1 MGKGISKALKDRV
14 LKKAGVTK
22 QTNDGTSM
30 RYTFSK
36 IGDGIEIPELLK
48 IQKESYDKF
57 IETGLGEVFKDIS
70 PIVNHAGNL
79 ILEIYDYY
87 LKPETKYS
95 IDECLAR
102 KTSYTKKLMVKTRLI
117 NRESGEI
124 KEQEIFL
131 GDMPWMTDYASFVIN
146 GVERVVITQLLRS
159 PGVYFTPSENAA
171 KYKSKKIF
179 DGQIM
184 PERGSWIEFETDGN
198 GVVYTRVDRTRKLP
212 VTILLKALG
221 IEKNDDILKIFAD
234 DPKIIKTL
242 EKDTAE
248 TKEEAMIE
256 IYKKLRPGELQTYD
270 AAKTYFEQLFFEPRR
285 YDLSEVGRY
294 KYNKKLDLATR
305 LKDKKTAA
313 AVINPETGEILLNED
328 EIIDI
333 EKANEIQNAGINA
346 VLVKGKERNV
356 NVIGNGT
363 VDIKAFIPEKI
374 YKNLNLDENEKV
386 NYIALKDILE
396 KSTDKNLEENIKK
409 GMTDL
414 IPLVVTKEDI
424 FASISYLL
432 GLDENIGLID
442 NIDHLGNRRVRTVG
456 ELLKNQFRIGMVR
469 LEKVVRERMAIQD
482 IDTVTSQSLI
492 NTRPVTSAIRE
503 FFGSSQLS
511 QLVENTNALS
521 SLSSKR
527 KISALGPGGITKERA
542 GFEVRDVHYSHYGRI
557 CPIETPEGPS
567 IGLIL
572 ALSVFAKIN
581 KYGFIETPYRI
592 IDPKTKK
599 VTDKIVYMS
608 ADEEENYVV
617 AQVSEEIGKDGKLV
631 KDYVK
636 VRKADQII
644 EVPKDQVELL
654 DISPKQMFAAGTSL
668 IPFLENDDAN
678 RALMGANMQ
687 RQGVPLIVQDS
698 PMVGTGMEHKVAVDS
713 KHAVVAKNDGVVEKV
728 TGTEIKIK
736 TKDGIDTYELIKF
749 QGTKEKTCNN
759 QRPIVKEGEKVK
771 KGKVI
776 ADGMT
781 VSKGELALGKN
792 VVVAFMPWEGYNYED
807 AILINERLVR
817 EDVYTS
823 IHIIKEECE
832 ARDTQQGPEEITRD
846 VPNLGDEALKDLDED
861 GIIRIGAK
869 VKPGDILV
877 GKITPKGDTEPKA
890 EEKLLRAIFGEKAKE
905 IKDTSLRVNN
915 GEYGTVIGIRR
926 FSKANG
932 DGDLKPAVNDVVRVY
947 IAQKRKI
954 SVGDKMAGRHGNK
967 GVISRVL
974 PTEDMPHME
983 DGTPVDIVL
992 NPLGV
997 PSRMNLGQVLELHLG
1012 EVARQLGVKFAT
1024 PVFDGA
1030 SDVQIQ
1036 DLLEELGM
1044 DRSGK
1049 RTLIDGRTG
1058 EPFENK
1064 ISVGIMYMLKL
1075 HHLVDDKIHA
1085 RSTGSYSLVTQ
1096 QPLGG
1101 KASFGGQRLGEMEVW
1116 ALQAYGAANNLRE
1129 MLTIKSDD
1137 VIQRTKAY
1145 EAMVKGK
1152 NIPEPGIPESF
1163 KVFVKEV
1170 ESLGLK
1176 LEFMDEDENVIDINE
1191 PEVNKDT
1198 IKSREEIP
1206 TRKRHR
1212 NAKLTSEEEKIERQ
1226 RMLRENIEKF
1236 IGDDLDDDDE
1246 YEDED
1251 DLDDEDLEDL
1261 VILEEVDE
1269 EEDENED
1276 DE

>member
-1 MGKGISKALKDRV
+1 MNKGISKAEKERV
-14 LKKAGVTK
+14 LKFAGVTK
-22 QTNDGTSM
+22 QTNDGSSM
-30 RYTFSK
+30 RYTFAK

-48 IQKESYDKF
+48 IQKDSYEAF
-57 IETGLGEVFKDIS
+57 IDHGLAEVLAEIS
-70 PIVNHAGNL
+70 PIVDHTGNL
-79 ILEIYDYY
+79 ILEIFDYY
-87 LKPETKYS
+87 LEPETKYS
-95 IDECLAR
+95 IEECLAR
-102 KTSYTKKLMVKTRLI
+102 KSSYTRRLIVKTRLI

-131 GDMPWMTDYASFVIN
+131 GDMPWMTDFGSFVIN

-159 PGVYFTPSENAA
+159 PGVYFTPGIPTN
-171 KYKSKKIF
+171 KFKSKKIF

-198 GVVYTRVDRTRKLP
+198 DIVNTRVDRTRKIP
-212 VTILLKALG
+212 VTILIRALG
-221 IEKNDDILKIFAD
+221 IEKNEDILKIFGE
-234 DPKIIKTL
+234 DPKLIKTL
-242 EKDTAE
+242 EKDTTE
-248 TKEEAMIE
+248 TKEEAMVE

-305 LKDKKTAA
+305 LKGKKLAA
-313 AVINPETGEILLNED
+313 SVVNPETGEILAEEG
-328 EIIDI
+328 EILDL
-333 EKANEIQNAGINA
+333 EKANEIQNAGINT
-346 VLVKGKERNV
+346 VLVKGMDRNV
-356 NVIGNGT
+356 NIIGNGT
-363 VDIKAFIPEKI
+363 VDIKEFIPEKI
-374 YKNLNLDENEKV
+374 YKKLNLDENEKV

-396 KSTDKNLEENIKK
+396 KSSEKDLEKNIKK
-409 GMTDL
+409 GMSNL

-432 GLDENIGLID
+432 GLDENIGLVD

-469 LEKVVRERMAIQD
+469 LEKVVRERMTIQD
-482 IDTVTSQSLI
+482 KDTLTSQSLI

-527 KISALGPGGITKERA
+527 KISALGPGGLTKERA

-557 CPIETPEGPS
+557 CPIETPEGGS

-572 ALSVFAKIN
+572 ALSLFGKIN

-592 IDPKTKK
+592 IDPKTKV
-599 VTDKIVYMS
+599 VTDKIVYMT
-608 ADEEENYVV
+608 ADEEENYVIG
-617 AQVSEEIGKDGKLV
+617 QVSEKIGKDGKLAN
-631 KDYVK
+631 DHIK

-644 EVPKDQVELL
+644 EVPKEEVELL

-687 RQGVPLIVQDS
+687 RQAVPLISQDS

-713 KHAVVAKNDGVVEKV
+713 KHAVVAKRAGIVKKV
-728 TGTEIKIK
+728 TAKEVLIE
-736 TKDGIDTYELIKF
+736 TKDGIDEYKLTKF
-749 QGTKEKTCNN
+749 QATKEKTCNN

-771 KGKVI
+771 AGKVI

-781 VSKGELALGKN
+781 VSGGEMALGKN
-792 VVVAFMPWEGYNYED
+792 VIVAFMPWEGYNYED

-823 IHIIKEECE
+823 IHIIKNECE
-832 ARDTQQGPEEITRD
+832 ARDTQQGKEEITRD
-846 VPNLGDEALKDLDED
+846 VPNLGDDALKDLDED
-861 GIIRIGAK
+861 GIIRVGAK

-877 GKITPKGDTEPKA
+877 GKVTPKGDTEQKA

-905 IKDTSLRVNN
+905 MKDSSLRVNN
-915 GEYGTVIGIRR
+915 GEYGTVIGVRK
-926 FSKANG
+926 FSKENG
-932 DGDLKPAVNDVVRVY
+932 DNDLKPGVNEVVRIY

-974 PTEDMPHME
+974 PTEDMPYLE
-983 DGTPVDIVL
+983 DGTPIDIVL

-1024 PVFDGA
+1024 PIFDGA
-1030 SDVQIQ
+1030 SDVEIQ
-1036 DLLEELGM
+1036 DLLEELGL

-1049 RTLIDGRTG
+1049 KTVIDGRTG
-1058 EPFENK
+1058 KPFENK
-1064 ISVGIMYMLKL
+1064 VSVGIMYMLKL
-1075 HHLVDDKIHA
+1075 HHLVDEKIHA

-1116 ALQAYGAANNLRE
+1116 ALQAYGAAYNLRE

-1152 NIPEPGIPESF
+1152 NIPAPGVPESF
-1163 KVFVKEV
+1163 KVFVKEI

-1176 LEFMDEDENVIDINE
+1176 LEFMDDDGNVLDMNEEDKEE
-1191 PEVNKDT
+1191 GS

-1206 TRKRHR
+1206 VRKRHR
-1212 NAKLTSEEEKIERQ
+1212 NAKLTTEEERIERE
-1226 RMLRENIEKF
+1226 RMLRENIEEF
-1236 IGDDLDDDDE
+1236 LNDD
-1246 YEDED
+1246 YEEDDED
-1251 DLDDEDLEDL
+1251 DLDEEDLENL
-1261 VILEEVDE
+1261 VIMEVDE
-1269 EEDENED
+1269 DEDE
-1276 DE
+1276 DEE

>member
-1 MGKGISKALKDRV
+1 MNKGISKAEKEKILK
-14 LKKAGVTK
+14 LAGVKK
-22 QTNDGTSM
+22 QTNDGSSM

-36 IGDGIEIPELLK
+36 IGDGLEIPELLK
-48 IQKESYDKF
+48 IQKDSYEEF
-57 IETGLGEVFKDIS
+57 INHGLAEVLKEIS
-70 PIVNHAGNL
+70 PITDHTGNL
-79 ILEIYDYY
+79 ILEIFDYY
-87 LKPETKYS
+87 IEPESKYS
-95 IDECLAR
+95 IEECLAR
-102 KTSYTKKLMVKTRLI
+102 KSSYTKRLIVKTRLI

-131 GDMPWMTDYASFVIN
+131 GDMPCMTEFGSFIIN

-159 PGVYFTPSENAA
+159 PGVYFTPGIPTN
-171 KYKSKKIF
+171 KFKSKKIF

-184 PERGSWIEFETDGN
+184 PERGSWIEFETDSN
-198 GVVYTRVDRTRKLP
+198 DIVNTRVDRTRKIP
-212 VTILLKALG
+212 VTVLIRALG
-221 IEKNDDILKIFAD
+221 IEKNEDILKIFGD
-234 DPKIIKTL
+234 DPKLIKTL
-242 EKDTAE
+242 EKDTTT

-285 YDLSEVGRY
+285 YDLSSVGRY

-305 LKDKKTAA
+305 LKGKKLAA
-313 AVINPETGEILLNED
+313 TIVNPETGEILAEENEV
-328 EIIDI
+328 IDI

-346 VLVKGKERNV
+346 VYVKGMERNV
-356 NVIGNGT
+356 NIIGNGT
-363 VDIKAFIPEKI
+363 VDIRAFIPEKI
-374 YKNLNLDENEKV
+374 YNKLDLDENEKV

-396 KSTDKNLEENIKK
+396 KSTEKTLEENLKK
-409 GMTDL
+409 KMANL
-414 IPLVVTKEDI
+414 VPLVVTKEDI

-469 LEKVVRERMAIQD
+469 LEKVVRERMTIQD
-482 IDTVTSQSLI
+482 KDTVTSQSLI

-527 KISALGPGGITKERA
+527 KISALGPGGLTKERA

-557 CPIETPEGPS
+557 CPIETPEGNS

-572 ALSVFAKIN
+572 SLSLFGKIN
-581 KYGFIETPYRI
+581 KYGFIESPYRI

-599 VTDKIVYMS
+599 VTDKIVYMT
-608 ADEEENYVV
+608 ADEEENYVIG
-617 AQVSEEIGKDGKLV
+617 QVSEKLDKDGKILNEH
-631 KDYVK
+631 VK

-644 EVPKDQVELL
+644 EVPREEVELL

-687 RQGVPLIVQDS
+687 RQAVPLISQDS
-698 PMVGTGMEHKVAVDS
+698 PMVGTGMEHKIAVDS
-713 KHAVVAKNDGVVEKV
+713 KHAITAKNPGTVEKV
-728 TGTEIKIK
+728 TGDEIVIK
-736 TKDGIDTYELIKF
+736 TKNGIDTYKLVKF

-759 QRPIVKEGEKVK
+759 QRPIVKEGETVK
-771 KGKVI
+771 AGKVL

-781 VSKGELALGKN
+781 VSQGELALGKN

-823 IHIIKEECE
+823 IHIIKSECE
-832 ARDTQQGPEEITRD
+832 ARDTQQGKEEITRE
-846 VPNLGDEALKDLDED
+846 VPNLGEDALKDLDEN

-877 GKITPKGDTEPKA
+877 GKITPKGDTEQKA

-905 IKDTSLRVNN
+905 MKDSSLRVDN
-915 GEYGTVIGIRR
+915 GEYGTVIGIRK
-926 FSKANG
+926 FSKENG
-932 DGDLKPAVNDVVRVY
+932 DNDLKPGINEVVRIY

-967 GVISRVL
+967 GVVSRVL
-974 PTEDMPHME
+974 PIEDMPYLE

-1030 SDVQIQ
+1030 SDVDIQ
-1036 DLLEELGM
+1036 NLLEELKL
-1044 DRSGK
+1044 DRAGK
-1049 RTLIDGRTG
+1049 KTVIDGRTG
-1058 EPFENK
+1058 KPFENK
-1064 ISVGIMYMLKL
+1064 VSVGVMYMLKL
-1075 HHLVDDKIHA
+1075 HHLVDEKIHA

-1116 ALQAYGAANNLRE
+1116 ALQAYGAAYNLRE

-1137 VIQRTKAY
+1137 VEKRTKAY
-1145 EAMVKGK
+1145 EAMVKGQ
-1152 NIPEPGIPESF
+1152 NIPDPGVPESF
-1163 KVFVKEV
+1163 KVFVKEIQ
-1170 ESLGLK
+1170 SLGLK
-1176 LEFMDEDENVIDINE
+1176 LEFMDENRNIIDMDKE
-1191 PEVNKDT
+1191 EET
-1198 IKSREEIP
+1198 QGAIKSREEIP
-1206 TRKRHR
+1206 ARKRHR
-1212 NAKLTSEEEKIERQ
+1212 NAKLTSEEEQ
-1226 RMLRENIEKF
+1226 IEKQRLLKENMEDF
-1236 IGDDLDDDDE
+1236 MNDDDYLD
-1246 YEDED
+1246 EDED
-1251 DLDDEDLEDL
+1251 ELDDEDLEDL
-1261 VILEEVDE
+1261 VIMEVDE
-1269 EEDENED
+1269 DEDEEDEE
-1276 DE
+1276 

>member
-1 MGKGISKALKDRV
+1 MERGITKAKKEAV
-14 LKKAGVTK
+14 LKKAGVKK
-22 QTNDGTSM
+22 QTNDGSSM

-48 IQKESYDKF
+48 IQKDSYNKF
-57 IETGLGEVFKDIS
+57 IESGLGEVFKDIS

-102 KTSYTKKLMVKTRLI
+102 KASYTKRLMVKTRLI

-131 GDMPWMTDYASFVIN
+131 GDMPWMTDFGSFIIN

-159 PGVYFTPSENAA
+159 PGVYFTPGIPTT
-171 KYKSKKIF
+171 KIKSKKIF
-179 DGQIM
+179 NGQIM

-198 GVVYTRVDRTRKLP
+198 EIVHTRVDRTRKIP
-212 VTILLKALG
+212 VTILIRALG
-221 IEKNDDILKIFAD
+221 IEKNEDILKIFAD

-242 EKDTAE
+242 EKDVTE

-305 LKDKKTAA
+305 LKGKKVASP
-313 AVINPETGEILLNED
+313 VINPETGEILADVD
-328 EIIDI
+328 EVIDI
-333 EKANEIQNAGINA
+333 DLANEIQNAGINA
-346 VLVKGKERNV
+346 VLVKGLERNV
-356 NVIGNGT
+356 NIIGNGT
-363 VDIKAFIPEKI
+363 VDIKAFVPEKVW
-374 YKNLNLDENEKV
+374 KKLDLDEQDKV

-396 KSTDKNLEENIKK
+396 KSTEKTLEENLKK

-414 IPLVVTKEDI
+414 LPLVVTKEDI

-432 GLDENIGLID
+432 GLDANVGIID

-527 KISALGPGGITKERA
+527 KISALGPGGLTKERA

-557 CPIETPEGPS
+557 CPIETPEGGS

-572 ALSVFAKIN
+572 ALSIFAKIN

-608 ADEEENYVV
+608 ADEEENYVI
-617 AQVSEEIGKDGKLV
+617 AQVSEKIGKDGRLEAPH
-631 KDYVK
+631 VK
-636 VRKADQII
+636 VRKSDQII
-644 EVPKDQVELL
+644 EVPSEQVELL
-654 DISPKQMFAAGTSL
+654 DISPKQMFAAGTSM

-687 RQGVPLIVQDS
+687 RQGVPLIRQDS

-713 KHAVVAKNDGVVEKV
+713 KHAVVAKNSGVVEKV
-728 TGTEIKIK
+728 TGTEIRIK
-736 TKDGIDTYELIKF
+736 TDEGTDVYELIKF

-759 QRPIVKEGEKVK
+759 QKPIVKEGEKVK

-781 VSKGELALGKN
+781 VANGEMALGKN
-792 VVVAFMPWEGYNYED
+792 VIVAFMPWEGYNYED

-823 IHIIKEECE
+823 IHIIKAECE

-846 VPNLGDEALKDLDED
+846 VPNLGEDALKELDED

-877 GKITPKGDTEPKA
+877 GKVTPKGDTEPRA

-905 IKDTSLRVNN
+905 IKDSSLRVSN
-915 GEYGTVIGIRR
+915 GEYGTVIGVRR

-932 DGDLKPAVNDVVRVY
+932 DSDLKPGVNDVVRIY

-954 SVGDKMAGRHGNK
+954 RVGDKMAGRHGNK
-967 GVISRVL
+967 GVVSRVL
-974 PTEDMPHME
+974 PVEDMPHME

-1030 SDVQIQ
+1030 SDVEIQ
-1036 DLLEELGM
+1036 DLLEELGL

-1049 RTLIDGRTG
+1049 KTLIDGRTG
-1058 EPFENK
+1058 KKFENK
-1064 ISVGIMYMLKL
+1064 VSVGIMYMLKL
-1075 HHLVDDKIHA
+1075 HHLVDEKIHA

-1137 VIQRTKAY
+1137 VTQRTKAY
-1145 EAMVKGK
+1145 EAMVKGE
-1152 NIPEPGIPESF
+1152 NIPEPGVPESF
-1163 KVFVKEV
+1163 KVFVKEI

-1176 LEFMDEDENVIDINE
+1176 LEFMDEDENVLDMNE
-1191 PEVNKDT
+1191 EEKVADT
-1198 IKSREEIP
+1198 VKSRSEIP

-1212 NAKLTSEEEKIERQ
+1212 NAKLTSEEERIERQ
-1226 RMLRENIEKF
+1226 RMLKENIDKF
-1236 IGDDLDDDDE
+1236 MTDDE
-1246 YEDED
+1246 DEEYDEDE
-1251 DLDDEDLEDL
+1251 LDDEDLEDL
-1261 VILEEVDE
+1261 VIMEVDE
-1269 EEDENED
+1269 DEDEDYD
-1276 DE
+1276 DEE

>member
-1 MGKGISKALKDRV
+1 MDRLKSKAECERV
-14 LKKAGVTK
+14 LKKAQVIK
-22 QTNDGTSM
+22 QTNDGSSL
-30 RYTFSK
+30 RYSFSR
-36 IGDGIEIPELLK
+36 IGDSIEIPELLK
-48 IQKESYDKF
+48 IQQDSYDRFVEKG
-57 IETGLGEVFKDIS
+57 IKEVLAEIS
-70 PIVNHAGNL
+70 PIMDHTGNL
-79 ILEIYDYY
+79 ILEIFDYY
-87 LKPETKYS
+87 IEPEIKYS
-95 IDECLAR
+95 IEECIAR
-102 KTSYTKKLMVKTRLI
+102 KSSYTKRLIVKTRLI

-131 GDMPWMTDYASFVIN
+131 GDMPVMTEFGSFVIN

-159 PGVYFTPSENAA
+159 PGVYFTLGDQTNQFRA
-171 KYKSKKIF
+171 KKLYN
-179 DGQIM
+179 GQIM
-184 PERGSWIEFETDGN
+184 PERGSWIEFESDN
-198 GVVYTRVDRTRKLP
+198 NDVVYTRVDRTRKIP
-212 VTILLKALG
+212 VTVLIKALG

-234 DPKIIKTL
+234 DAKIINTL
-242 EKDTAE
+242 EKDTTE

-305 LKDKKTAA
+305 LKGKKVAA
-313 AVINPETGEILLNED
+313 PVINPETGEILAEEGEVLTL
-328 EIIDI
+328 
-333 EKANEIQNAGINA
+333 EKANEIQNTGINM
-346 VLVKGKERNV
+346 VLVKGNSRNV
-356 NVIGNGT
+356 NIIGNGT
-363 VDIKAFIPEKI
+363 VDLRAFVSEKI
-374 YKNLNLDENEKV
+374 CANLGLDETEKV
-386 NYIALKDILE
+386 NYIALKDIIEKSSKKDLE
-396 KSTDKNLEENIKK
+396 KNLKDSLE
-409 GMTDL
+409 DL
-414 IPLVVTKEDI
+414 VPLIVTKEDI
-424 FASISYLL
+424 FASISYFL
-432 GLDENIGLID
+432 GLDAGIGLLD

-469 LEKVVRERMAIQD
+469 LEKIVRERMTTQD
-482 IDTVTSQSLI
+482 TDTVTSQSLI

-503 FFGSSQLS
+503 FFGGSQLS

-521 SLSSKR
+521 SVSSKR
-527 KISALGPGGITKERA
+527 KISALGPGGLTKERA
-542 GFEVRDVHYSHYGRI
+542 GFEVRDVHSSHYGRI
-557 CPIETPEGPS
+557 CPIETPEGSS

-572 ALSVFAKIN
+572 NQSLFARIN
-581 KYGFIETPYRI
+581 KYGFIETPYRV
-592 IDPKTKK
+592 IDTKTKK
-599 VTDKIVYMS
+599 LTDKIVYMT
-608 ADEEENYVV
+608 ADEEENYVI
-617 AQVSEEIGKDGKLV
+617 AQITEKLDKNGKFINDK
-631 KDYVK
+631 VK
-636 VRKADQII
+636 VRKAGEI
-644 EVPKDQVELL
+644 VTVSKDEVELI
-654 DISPKQMFAAGTSL
+654 DVSPKQMFAAGPSL

-687 RQGVPLIVQDS
+687 RQGVPLIKQDS

-713 KHAVVAKNDGVVEKV
+713 KHALVAKNPGTVEKV
-728 TGTEIKIK
+728 TGDEIVIK
-736 TKDGIDTYELIKF
+736 TKDGKDVYTLTKF

-759 QRPIVKEGEKVK
+759 QKPIVKEGEKVK

-781 VSKGELALGKN
+781 VANGELALGKN
-792 VVVAFMPWEGYNYED
+792 VIVAFMPWEGYNYED
-807 AILINERLVR
+807 SILINENLVR

-823 IHIIKEECE
+823 IHIIKNECE

-846 VPNLGDEALKDLDED
+846 VPNLGEDALKELDEN
-861 GIIRIGAK
+861 GIIRVGAK

-877 GKITPKGDTEPKA
+877 GKITPKGDTEPRA

-905 IKDTSLRVNN
+905 TKDSSLRVNN
-915 GEYGTVIGIRR
+915 GEYGTVIGVRK

-932 DGDLKPAVNDVVRVY
+932 DSDLKPGVNEVVRVY

-967 GVISRVL
+967 GVVSRIL
-974 PTEDMPHME
+974 PVEDMPYLE

-1024 PVFDGA
+1024 PIFDGA
-1030 SDVQIQ
+1030 SDVEIQ
-1036 DLLEELGM
+1036 DLLEELGL

-1049 RTLIDGRTG
+1049 KKVIDGRTG
-1058 EPFENK
+1058 RPFENEV
-1064 ISVGIMYMLKL
+1064 SVGIMYMLKL
-1075 HHLVDDKIHA
+1075 HHLVDEKIHA

-1116 ALQAYGAANNLRE
+1116 ALQAYGASYNLRE

-1137 VIQRTKAY
+1137 VVQRTKAY
-1145 EAMVKGK
+1145 ESIVKGQ
-1152 NIPEPGIPESF
+1152 NIPDPSVPESF

-1176 LEFMDEDENVIDINE
+1176 LDFLDEDGNVIDM
-1191 PEVNKDT
+1191 NKEDILAD

-1212 NAKLTSEEEKIERQ
+1212 NAKLTEEEKEIERE
-1226 RMLRENIEKF
+1226 RMLREAEESF
-1236 IGDDLDDDDE
+1236 DYDDYD
-1246 YEDED
+1246 EDED
-1251 DLDDEDLEDL
+1251 DEDLDDL
-1261 VILEEVDE
+1261 VIYEEVDE
-1269 EEDENED
+1269 DEEDEE
-1276 DE
+1276 

>member
-1 MGKGISKALKDRV
+1 MDRLRSKAECERV
-14 LKKAGVTK
+14 LKKAQVTK
-22 QTNDGTSM
+22 QTNDGSSV
-30 RYTFSK
+30 RYSFSR
-36 IGDGIEIPELLK
+36 IGDSIEIPELLK
-48 IQKESYDKF
+48 IQKDSYDKF
-57 IETGLGEVFKDIS
+57 VEKGIKEVLSEIS
-70 PIVNHAGNL
+70 PIVDHTGNL
-79 ILEIYDYY
+79 ILEIFDYY
-87 LKPETKYS
+87 IEPETKYS
-95 IDECLAR
+95 IEECIAR
-102 KTSYTKKLMVKTRLI
+102 KSSYTKRLIVKTRLI

-131 GDMPWMTDYASFVIN
+131 GDMPVMTEFGSFVIN

-159 PGVYFTPSENAA
+159 PGAYFTLGDQTNKFRA
-171 KYKSKKIF
+171 KKLYN
-179 DGQIM
+179 GQIM
-184 PERGSWIEFETDGN
+184 PERGSWIEFESDN
-198 GVVYTRVDRTRKLP
+198 NDIVYTRVDRTRKIP
-212 VTILLKALG
+212 VTVLIKALG

-234 DPKIIKTL
+234 DAKIINTL
-242 EKDTAE
+242 EKDTTE

-305 LKDKKTAA
+305 LKGKKVAA
-313 AVINPETGEILLNED
+313 PVINPETGEILAEEGEVLTL
-328 EIIDI
+328 
-333 EKANEIQNAGINA
+333 EKANEIQNTGINM
-346 VLVKGKERNV
+346 VLVKGDSRNV
-356 NVIGNGT
+356 NIIGNGT
-363 VDIKAFIPEKI
+363 VDLRAFVSEKI
-374 YKNLNLDENEKV
+374 CANLGLDETEKV

-396 KSTDKNLEENIKK
+396 KSSKKDLEKNLKDSLE
-409 GMTDL
+409 DL
-414 IPLVVTKEDI
+414 VPLIVTKEDI
-424 FASISYLL
+424 FASISYFL
-432 GLDENIGLID
+432 GLDAGIGLLD

-469 LEKVVRERMAIQD
+469 LEKIVRERMTTQD
-482 IDTVTSQSLI
+482 TDTVTSQSLI

-503 FFGSSQLS
+503 FFGGSQLS

-521 SLSSKR
+521 SVSSKR
-527 KISALGPGGITKERA
+527 KISALGPGGLTKERA
-542 GFEVRDVHYSHYGRI
+542 GFEVRDVHSSHYGRI
-557 CPIETPEGPS
+557 CPIETPEGSS

-572 ALSVFAKIN
+572 NQSLFARIN
-581 KYGFIETPYRI
+581 KYGFIETPYRV
-592 IDPKTKK
+592 IDTKTKK
-599 VTDKIVYMS
+599 LTDKIVYMT
-608 ADEEENYVV
+608 ADEEENYVI
-617 AQVSEEIGKDGKLV
+617 AQITEKLDKNGKFINDK
-631 KDYVK
+631 VK
-636 VRKADQII
+636 VRKAGEI
-644 EVPKDQVELL
+644 VTVSKDEVELI
-654 DISPKQMFAAGTSL
+654 DVSPKQMFAAGPSL

-687 RQGVPLIVQDS
+687 RQGVPLIKQDS
-698 PMVGTGMEHKVAVDS
+698 PMIGTGMEHKVAVDS
-713 KHAVVAKNDGVVEKV
+713 KHALVAKNPGTVEKV
-728 TGTEIKIK
+728 TGDEIIIK
-736 TKDGIDTYELIKF
+736 TKDGKDTYTLTKF

-759 QRPIVKEGEKVK
+759 QKPIVKEGEKVK

-781 VSKGELALGKN
+781 VDHGELALGKN
-792 VVVAFMPWEGYNYED
+792 VIVAFMPWEGYNYED
-807 AILINERLVR
+807 SILINENLVR

-823 IHIIKEECE
+823 IHIIKNECE

-846 VPNLGDEALKDLDED
+846 VPNLGEDALKELDED
-861 GIIRIGAK
+861 GIIRVGAK

-877 GKITPKGDTEPKA
+877 GKITPKGDTEPRA

-905 IKDTSLRVNN
+905 TKDSSLRVNN
-915 GEYGTVIGIRR
+915 GEYGTVIGVRK

-932 DGDLKPAVNDVVRVY
+932 DSDLKPGVNEVVRVY

-967 GVISRVL
+967 GVVSRIL
-974 PTEDMPHME
+974 PVEDMPYLE

-1024 PVFDGA
+1024 PIFDGA
-1030 SDVQIQ
+1030 SDIEIQ
-1036 DLLEELGM
+1036 DLLEELGL

-1049 RTLIDGRTG
+1049 KKVIDGRTG
-1058 EPFENK
+1058 RPFENEV
-1064 ISVGIMYMLKL
+1064 SVGIMYMLKL
-1075 HHLVDDKIHA
+1075 HHLVDEKIHA

-1116 ALQAYGAANNLRE
+1116 ALQAYGASYNLRE

-1137 VIQRTKAY
+1137 VVQRTKAY
-1145 EAMVKGK
+1145 ESIVKGQ
-1152 NIPEPGIPESF
+1152 NIPDPSVPESF

-1176 LEFMDEDENVIDINE
+1176 LDFLDEEGKIIDM
-1191 PEVNKDT
+1191 NKEDVLAD

-1212 NAKLTSEEEKIERQ
+1212 NAKLTEEEKEIERE
-1226 RMLRENIEKF
+1226 RMLKEAEESF
-1236 IGDDLDDDDE
+1236 DDE
-1246 YEDED
+1246 DEY
-1251 DLDDEDLEDL
+1251 DDEDLDDL
-1261 VILEEVDE
+1261 VIYEEVDE
-1269 EEDENED
+1269 DEEDEE
-1276 DE
+1276 